1 MGGQSAAAAGLA
13 AATILY
19 YRTDSYGRPHDT
31 RILESLMSYSSDVIC
46 VIDPHGRFQRVST
59 ASLSILGY
67 DSDEMVGKSF
77 GDIMHPADRQTALA
91 QCLRT
96 YQSAPM
102 YFDSRCLKKDGR
114 EVGISWSAFKVP
126 ADGVLLCVGRDTT
139 SERQPPPTYGHEA
152 LNEVFIGH
160 GFDMVGLLTE
170 EGVYTYVGG
179 ATLKT
184 TGYRSE
190 DLIGRSCFSLI
201 HPDDLPQVLA
211 LWNQIGV
218 QKNIQISDFRFQTA
232 SGEWKWIQT
241 TVSNQLHNP
250 AIRAYAVSS
259 RDVSEQKRA
268 SFELAESEQRMR
280 LLFENNPALAVFQST
295 EGLILD
301 ANPAFLSFFK
311 KQKPEVVYHP
321 LAEFLPHSLRLL
333 FEQSFR
339 EAAGGRRAKFVAAVN
354 NEAGEE
360 RHLRVKHVPLVVQGE
375 IVGVHVMAKDI
386 TNILTAQ
393 RLIKQQAEQ
402 LTTILESMTDAFF
415 SLDKNWNITYLNRE
429 TERVFAIKRKN
440 FLGRCIWE
448 VFPDPDPIYRSS
460 YQQARD
466 TNQTVQ
472 FRVFE
477 KLLNCWLQFK
487 VFPSPDGLA
496 VYFSDVTEQV
506 SAEKKL
512 KQLALVASGTDNSVI
527 ITDAQGITEW
537 VNEGF
542 TKHTGYVLADM
553 VGKTP
558 GQVLQ
563 GAETDP
569 ATIERIRERLLQ
581 QKACHVTI
589 LNYKKSGQKLWFAMD
604 ITPIYDDSG
613 QLMQFISIQQNITYR
628 KEIEASQAKMT
639 QDLYRQN
646 RDLQQFTYVLSHN
659 LRAPLAN
666 ALGLANVLTKVDK
679 NSAAFTNSLA
689 MLGQSMK
696 QVDTVLHDL
705 NLILSLRD
713 NQDVQPP
720 ETVALADVCREAI
733 EHLAGALEQC
743 GGRVELRQEE
753 GLSIH
758 GNKAFLYSIFYNLLS
773 NSIKYRSPERSLL
786 VEISW
791 QRTAQGGISI
801 SFTDNG
807 SGFDTYKAGSDVFQ
821 LYKRFHTNQRGR
833 GIGLFLV
840 KTHVEAMGGKIEVT
854 SAVNAGTRFL
864 IHLDAR

>member
-1 MGGQSAAAAGLA
+1 
-13 AATILY
+13 
-19 YRTDSYGRPHDT
+19 
-31 RILESLMSYSSDVIC
+31 MSYSSDVIC
-46 VIDPHGRFQRVST
+46 VIDPKGRFQRVST

-77 GDIMHPADRQTALA
+77 GDIMHPADRQAALA
-91 QCLRT
+91 QCLRA

-102 YFDSRCLKKDGR
+102 YFDSRCLKKDGQ
-114 EVGISWSAFKVP
+114 EIGISWSVFKVP

-139 SERQPPPTYGHEA
+139 SERQPPPSYGYEA
-152 LNEVFIGH
+152 LNEVFIGY
-160 GFDMVGLLTE
+160 GFDMVGLLSA

-184 TGYRSE
+184 IGYRPE

-211 LWNQIGV
+211 LWNQLDTQDSILV
-218 QKNIQISDFRFQTA
+218 SDFRFQA
-232 SGEWKWIQT
+232 ANGEWKWIQT

-301 ANPAFLSFFK
+301 ANPVFLTFFK
-311 KQKPEVVYHP
+311 KQKTEVVNHQ
-321 LAEFLPHSLRLL
+321 LAEFLPHGLGLL

-339 EAAGGRRAKFVAAVN
+339 KAVSGHRAKFLAVVN

-393 RLIKQQAEQ
+393 RLIKQQAQQ
-402 LTTILESMTDAFF
+402 LTTILESITDAFF
-415 SLDKNWNITYLNRE
+415 SLDKNWNFTYLNRE
-429 TERVFAIKRKN
+429 AERTLALTREAVVGKN
-440 FLGRCIWE
+440 LWDT
-448 VFPDPDPIYRSS
+448 FPNAMPIYRTS
-460 YQQARD
+460 YQQALN
-466 TNQTVQ
+466 TGQTVE
-472 FRVFE
+472 FRLFE
-477 KLLNCWLQFK
+477 KKPGRWFQFK

-496 VYFSDVTEQV
+496 VYFSDVSEQV

-512 KQLALVASGTDNSVI
+512 QQLALVASGTDNSVI
-527 ITDAQGITEW
+527 ITNAQGITEW
-537 VNEGF
+537 VNAAF

-569 ATIERIRERLLQ
+569 ATVERIRERLLQ

-613 QLMQFISIQQNITYR
+613 QLMQYISIQQNITYR

-666 ALGLANVLTKVDK
+666 ALGLADVLTKVDK

-689 MLGQSMK
+689 LLGQSMK

-713 NQDVQPP
+713 NQDIQPP
-720 ETVALADVCREAI
+720 ETVALADVCQEAT

-743 GGRVELRQEE
+743 GGRVALQPEE
-753 GLSIH
+753 NLSIH
-758 GNKAFLYSIFYNLLS
+758 GNRAFIYSIFYNLLS
-773 NSIKYRSPERSLL
+773 NSIKYRSAERSLL
-786 VEISW
+786 VEIKW
-791 QRTAQGGISI
+791 QHTAQGGISI

-807 SGFDTYKAGSDVFQ
+807 SGFDMYKAGSDVFQ

-864 IHLDAR
+864 IHLDPR